1 MGSEMATIS
10 SVRHRRLGRL
20 TASVPGHSN
29 GSATMQLMGGF
40 RLEVNGKG
48 IELAESSQRL
58 LVMLALEASPQD
70 RRLIASR
77 LWPEKTDDRAGAN
90 LRSSLWRLPCASG
103 SHLVTAS
110 GTKLQLSKNV
120 HVDVHEFESS
130 GWSLIADPSRAT
142 HTLDRSLL
150 FAELL
155 PGWYEDWVLMERER
169 LSQLQLHFLEALVY
183 ILLQRGAITE
193 ALDTAIR
200 LVGVD
205 PLREG
210 SQHAL
215 LSVYCFEGSLGQAQR
230 QLDHYGQLLEEAFG
244 CGPALSIG
252 RVLSEIES
260 GRLAGPSLERR

>member
-1 MGSEMATIS
+1 MGTIS
-10 SVRHRRLGRL
+10 SMHHPRAGQITSTPPEL
-20 TASVPGHSN
+20 SEC
-29 GSATMQLMGGF
+29 SAAMQLMGGF
-40 RLEVNGKG
+40 RLEVDGKLV
-48 IELAESSQRL
+48 ELAESSQRL
-58 LVMLALEASPQD
+58 LVMLALEGSPQD
-70 RRLIASR
+70 RRLVASR

-90 LRSSLWRLPCASG
+90 LRSSLWRLPCANG
-103 SHLVTAS
+103 SHLVTTS
-110 GTKLQLSKNV
+110 TTKLELSKNMQ
-120 HVDVHEFESS
+120 VDVYEFERS
-130 GWSLIADPSRAT
+130 GWSLIADPTQAAD
-142 HTLDRSLL
+142 TLDRSLL

-155 PGWYEDWVLMERER
+155 PGWYEDWILMERER

-230 QLDHYGQLLEEAFG
+230 QLDSYGQLLDEAFG
-244 CGPALSIG
+244 CAPALSIG

-260 GRLAGPSLERR
+260 GRLARQTG